1 MEILKA
7 CPLCHSDKI
16 KFVLKTKDFT
26 YPKKNEYFTFSQ
38 CRDCQAIFQSKR
50 PSVNQIKDY
59 YQEDYQ
65 PYKDDYS
72 ILVRW
77 FIKLRTLL
85 EIKKYN
91 RLLKNKD
98 SPGGVKVLEIGCARG
113 KYIKSLR
120 DWGGYQVIGVE
131 IDKKSS
137 EYAQKEHNLEVR
149 CGELLSQNFPA
160 NNFDIVIMNH
170 VLEHLYNP
178 LETLKEVHRILR
190 PRGLLLVRTPDSD
203 VIERKLFGKYWSPY
217 EAPRHII
224 LFSKSILRKI
234 LSSLDFRFIEV
245 SNEKS
250 PNNIILSIKN
260 YLIDKELSK
269 KIINFFSINNYLL
282 LMLFLPF
289 SFLLGLFRQSGR
301 LTLICYK

>member
-1 MEILKA
+1 
-7 CPLCHSDKI
+7 
-16 KFVLKTKDFT
+16 
-26 YPKKNEYFTFSQ
+26 
-38 CRDCQAIFQSKR
+38 
-50 PSVNQIKDY
+50 
-59 YQEDYQ
+59 
-65 PYKDDYS
+65 
-72 ILVRW
+72 
-77 FIKLRTLL
+77 
-85 EIKKYN
+85 
-91 RLLKNKD
+91 
-98 SPGGVKVLEIGCARG
+98 
-113 KYIKSLR
+113 
-120 DWGGYQVIGVE
+120 
-131 IDKKSS
+131 
-137 EYAQKEHNLEVR
+137 
-149 CGELLSQNFPA
+149 
-160 NNFDIVIMNH
+160 MNH